1 MLLTGFFKIGEP
13 TMWDQRES
21 DQDCITWWGILV
33 FICIISYVHFVG
45 IVPGMGAKAYMAAG
59 DCWDWSD
66 CS

>member
-1 MLLTGFFKIGEP
+1 MLSTGFFKIGEP

-21 DQDCITWWGILV
+21 DQDSITWWGILV